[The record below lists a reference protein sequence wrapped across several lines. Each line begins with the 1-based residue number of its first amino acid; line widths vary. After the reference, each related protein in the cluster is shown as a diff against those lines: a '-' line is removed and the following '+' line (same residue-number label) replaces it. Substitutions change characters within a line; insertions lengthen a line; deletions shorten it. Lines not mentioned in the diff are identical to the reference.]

1 MLEEEKK
8 AVIYCMKHFSELGLF
23 GIYIR
28 IDGDIQAL
36 SVWEPLNRET
46 AVIHFEKGMQE
57 YDGIYPAINNE
68 TAKILAR
75 EYKYIN
81 RESDLG
87 IPGLRTAKERLH
99 PDHMEPL
106 YYINREDLQTRPPTS
121 HP

>member
-1 MLEEEKK
+1 
-8 AVIYCMKHFSELGLF
+8 
-23 GIYIR
+23 
-28 IDGDIQAL
+28 
-36 SVWEPLNRET
+36 
-46 AVIHFEKGMQE
+46 MQE